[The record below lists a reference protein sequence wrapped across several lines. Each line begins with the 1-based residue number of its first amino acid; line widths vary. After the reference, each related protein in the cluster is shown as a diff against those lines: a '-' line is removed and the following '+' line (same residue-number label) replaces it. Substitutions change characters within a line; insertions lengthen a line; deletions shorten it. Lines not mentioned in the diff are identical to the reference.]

1 MLICYNLG
9 LRDSYLAE
17 IISLEFKDAYISG
30 GILLYDPVILLS
42 KFFQKVKWI
51 FI

>member
-1 MLICYNLG
+1 MPIYSNIG

-17 IISLEFKDAYISG
+17 IISLGFKDSYISG